1 MKHFLPALLISL
13 NLAAPASAFSIDL
26 SLPTLSFPSDE
37 ITPATQSCVNPS
49 TPSACK

>member
-13 NLAAPASAFSIDL
+13 TLAAPASAFSIDL
-26 SLPTLSFPSDE
+26 SLPMLSFPGDE

-49 TPSACK
+49 TPTACK